1 MALAVLRGAV
11 AGIAVLLAP
20 FLYRE
25 HAAVLVLLRP
35 TKEVFLFAGFLLR
48 RDDITVPP
56 VVAAAL
62 PMLVGAVWVV
72 FGLGLSYRDDL
83 DDAELP
89 GLAGRLLPK
98 ERLDKL
104 RGLLEEKGTRLVFLG
119 RLAAFPSSLM
129 GAAAGS
135 SGLSWKQFVVA
146 DTAGALA
153 SLAAALGL
161 GYGLGEAYESGGV
174 WLTVGGVVV
183 LVGLAVLVG
192 RWLSRSAPATST
204 PATSNPASASSASPS
219 RATTATSSSS

>member
-62 PMLVGAVWVV
+62 PILLGAVWVF
-72 FGLGLSYRDDL
+72 FGLGRSYRDDL

-104 RGLLEEKGTRLVFLG
+104 RGLLEDKGTRLVFLG

-192 RWLSRSAPATST
+192 RWLSRSTPATST
-204 PATSNPASASSASPS
+204 PATSSPASASSASPS

>member
-1 MALAVLRGAV
+1 MALAVARGAV
-11 AGIAVLLAP
+11 AGAAVLLAP

-48 RDDITVPP
+48 RDDITLPP
-56 VVAAAL
+56 VVVGAL
-62 PMLVGAVWVV
+62 PILLGAVWIF
-72 FGLGLSYRDDL
+72 FGLGRSYRGEL

-89 GLAGRLLPK
+89 GIAGRILPK
-98 ERLDKL
+98 KRLDKL
-104 RGLLEEKGTRLVFLG
+104 RGLLEDKGTRLVFLG

-135 SGLSWKQFVVA
+135 AGLSWKQFVIA

-161 GYGLGEAYESGGV
+161 GYALGEAYESGGV
-174 WLTVGGVVV
+174 WLTVAGVVV

-192 RWLSRSAPATST
+192 RWLSRST
-204 PATSNPASASSASPS
+204 PASARSASPS
-219 RATTATSSSS
+219 RAPAASSSS